1 MNGIFVTKNHK
12 CNFYHADDIGHDA
25 YEEHLAQMKK
35 AKFAQRKAEAEREE
49 QECFEHHMG
58 YCPHCG
64 GLIALNGV
72 CQICG
77 TPKGE

>member
-25 YEEHLAQMKK
+25 YEEHLVQMKK
-35 AKFAQRKAEAEREE
+35 ARFAQRKAEEE
-49 QECFEHHMG
+49 AMAQDAFEHSKG

-64 GLIALNGV
+64 GLIALNGT
-72 CQICG
+72 CTICG
-77 TPKGE
+77 YEK